1 MTFRFFPCTR
11 RDTGSTSEEHIRRAL
26 QSLVENKL
34 CNSCKIRIT
43 YVICL
48 WSERWAAEDR
58 SRENLSPV
66 LTCAKKKQRF
76 SAVAHFS
83 KRFIEVKF
91 YLNSPKLSLGLQ
103 KQLLSVSRRNSP
115 LLLYLFSLIQ
125 AFSLLW
131 NWWFWCH
138 CRAMLYQCSFL
149 SFLIPSLT
157 MM

>member
-34 CNSCKIRIT
+34 CNGCKIRIT
-43 YVICL
+43 YRYVICL

-66 LTCAKKKQRF
+66 LTDVCKKKQRF
-76 SAVAHFS
+76 SAVAHSS

-125 AFSLLW
+125 AFSLL
-131 NWWFWCH
+131 
-138 CRAMLYQCSFL
+138 
-149 SFLIPSLT
+149 
-157 MM
+157 